1 MICGTCSNVIP
12 DKDRYCAYCGS
23 WQLGPVEAAL
33 AQEYT
38 RRLRAKNLVSENPI
52 YCRYDGQTILGRT
65 MAQSTGG
72 FRKEFIWFFGAT
84 SREWMLGADIS
95 AERVAVLF
103 EAGQSL
109 ARSFPHDH
117 VAHIIGT
124 VVEGLVLYRLH
135 KDKGD

>member
-38 RRLRAKNLVSENPI
+38 RRLRAKNLVSENPRVS
-52 YCRYDGQTILGRT
+52 CRPYALAEGVGVL
-65 MAQSTGG
+65 
-72 FRKEFIWFFGAT
+72 FGA
-84 SREWMLGADIS
+84 A
-95 AERVAVLF
+95 
-103 EAGQSL
+103 QCL
-109 ARSFPHDH
+109 ARSFPPVH
-117 VAHIIGT
+117 VALIVGT
-124 VVEGLVLYRLH
+124 MVEGMVLDRLQ